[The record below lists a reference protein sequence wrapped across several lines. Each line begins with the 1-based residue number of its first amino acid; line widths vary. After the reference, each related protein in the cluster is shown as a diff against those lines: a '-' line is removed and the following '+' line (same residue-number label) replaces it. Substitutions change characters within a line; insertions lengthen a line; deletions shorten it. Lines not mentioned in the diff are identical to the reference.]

1 MQEGCKYLHEIPS
14 DEETRVAIG
23 VRTFPTWTREDPTG
37 PPHPVKFQ
45 GPAALLQQSWRRQ
58 IDNHIQ
64 AELPGA
70 PKREYGPGRA
80 RSPIAAPVP
89 RPGQNKSNGLLSGT
103 HVPPTAASMQAPALY
118 PQTNFFAPQQQST
131 LFSPP
136 RRHFPS
142 QGSSSGQQ
150 ASRSPFD
157 MNVNAHQSATPA
169 SEGPLSHRSHND
181 TMSPN
186 NPSIL
191 GTSGR
196 RQSPATQ
203 PPISRPITVTQ
214 PMNSSPANGS
224 FNFRRYTPS
233 QTTGSDYAT
242 SQANILKHAD
252 GKGYDRYAGFDNKRK
267 ATNSRSPNSRSSTPA
282 SSNVNTTTIG
292 NGKYANSFD
301 GMQESTASPPIL
313 HRRLFV
319 ADGEPRYVANPVDDV
334 QAKHQPKTRK
344 TTNGKG
350 KAHGNVKGGQSNKG
364 SNHGTDSLI

>member
-1 MQEGCKYLHEIPS
+1 
-14 DEETRVAIG
+14 
-23 VRTFPTWTREDPTG
+23 
-37 PPHPVKFQ
+37 
-45 GPAALLQQSWRRQ
+45 
-58 IDNHIQ
+58 
-64 AELPGA
+64 
-70 PKREYGPGRA
+70 
-80 RSPIAAPVP
+80 
-89 RPGQNKSNGLLSGT
+89 
-103 HVPPTAASMQAPALY
+103 
-118 PQTNFFAPQQQST
+118 
-131 LFSPP
+131 
-136 RRHFPS
+136 
-142 QGSSSGQQ
+142 
-150 ASRSPFD
+150 
-157 MNVNAHQSATPA
+157 
-169 SEGPLSHRSHND
+169 
-181 TMSPN
+181 
-186 NPSIL
+186 
-191 GTSGR
+191 
-196 RQSPATQ
+196 
-203 PPISRPITVTQ
+203 
-214 PMNSSPANGS
+214 MNSSPANGS